1 MSTSESLFDNKE
13 IEAELPSEAIQWS
26 NAIKTISSIK
36 PKEKQMYIYK
46 PVITYDRFTVN
57 EIKNITSPNDLLE
70 LFRSQLLGPTE
81 KVGCLFLSPRN
92 DIIERFVF
100 AVMTNGTVDQSAV
113 YPREIFKMAILNHA
127 TRLILC
133 HNHPS
138 NHAGPSLADYSITKV
153 LKDGAK
159 LIGIDLLDHII
170 ITEDS
175 YYSFQEQ
182 GEL

>member
-1 MSTSESLFDNKE
+1 MSNSESLFDNNE
-13 IEAELPSEAIQWS
+13 TDTDLPLEAIRLS
-26 NAIKTISSIK
+26 KALKTISSTK
-36 PKEKQMYIYK
+36 PKGNQMYIYK

-92 DIIERFVF
+92 DVIERFVF
-100 AVMTNGTVDQSAV
+100 AVMSNGTVDQSAV
-113 YPREIFKMAILNHA
+113 YPREIIKMAILNHS

-159 LIGIDLLDHII
+159 LIGIELLDHII

-175 YYSFQEQ
+175 YYSFQEK
-182 GEL
+182 GEI